1 MAKVKTALI
10 SVSDKTGLD
19 DFTGRLDGLGIKI
32 LSTGGTARLLR
43 ENGIAVTDVS
53 EYTGFP
59 EILGGRVKSLHPKI
73 HGALL
78 ALRDDEEHRRQMEQ
92 HGIQPIDMVVVNLY
106 PFEETIAKP
115 GVELMEAVENID
127 IGGPTMIRSAA
138 KNYMNVAVLT
148 GPDQYQQVASELEAN
163 GSSLDSETLYKL
175 AVEAFR
181 HTAHYDTAISGYLGG
196 IGGGDDSAFGDTM
209 LLEMKLR
216 QGLKYGENPHQKAA
230 FYVEKGFVE
239 PCAGNAVQVA
249 GPELSFNNILDI
261 NAALELVKEF
271 SRPAAVCIKHTN
283 PCGAGVAGDIAEAYR
298 RAYLGDPLSA
308 FGCIVA
314 INRPFSV
321 ELAELIA
328 DFRAE
333 EDGKKLPYFVEAVIA
348 PSIEEGAV
356 EHLLSAAQWAERTR
370 ILECGEFGPDSHDAS
385 SKDMRRVVGGMLVQD
400 RDMVTIDESALKV
413 VTENKPTEQQMAD
426 LQFAW
431 ICCKHVKSNAI
442 TIVGD
447 GMLAGAGAGQ
457 MSRVDAT
464 VAAVRK
470 AGARAQGA
478 VLASDAF
485 FPFPDALE
493 TAAEAG
499 IKAVMQP
506 GGSKGDDAVIEAAN
520 RLGIAMVLTGC
531 RHFRH

>member
-1 MAKVKTALI
+1 MAEVKTALI
-10 SVSDKTGLD
+10 SVSDKTGLP
-19 DFTGRLDGLGIKI
+19 DFARRIDQLGIKI
-32 LSTGGTARLLR
+32 LSTGGTAKLLR
-43 ENGIAVTDVS
+43 EQGIEVTDVS
-53 EYTGFP
+53 SYTGFP

-73 HGALL
+73 HGGLL
-78 ALRDDEEHRRQMEQ
+78 AVRGDEGHRKEMQE
-92 HGIQPIDMVVVNLY
+92 HGIEPIDMVVVNLY
-106 PFEETIAKP
+106 PFEQTVAGP
-115 GVELMEAVENID
+115 DVELAEAVENID

-138 KNYMNVAVLT
+138 KNHANVAVLT
-148 GPDQYQQVASELEAN
+148 APGQYDQVACELEEN
-163 GSSLDSETLYKL
+163 GASLSGATLYAL

-181 HTAHYDTAISGYLGG
+181 HTARYDAAIAGYLGDPG
-196 IGGGDDSAFGDTM
+196 RQGVAPGDRLQFD
-209 LLEMKLR
+209 LELK
-216 QGLKYGENPHQKAA
+216 QGLKYGENPHQEAA
-230 FYVEKGFVE
+230 FYVEKGVDE
-239 PCAGNAVQVA
+239 PCVSNADQIA
-249 GPELSFNNILDI
+249 GPALSFNNILDI

-271 SRPAAVCIKHTN
+271 RKPAAVCIKHTN
-283 PCGAGVAGDIAEAYR
+283 PCGAGVADEIGEAYR

-314 INRPFSV
+314 INRPFT
-321 ELAELIA
+321 EEIAGLIA
-328 DFRAE
+328 DYRADNNGE
-333 EDGKKLPYFVEAVIA
+333 KLPYFVEAVIA
-348 PSIEEGAV
+348 PTVESGAV
-356 EHLLSAAQWAERTR
+356 ERLLSGARWAERTR
-370 ILECGEFGPDSHDAS
+370 ILECGDFGTAIPDTA

-400 RDMVTIDESALKV
+400 RDLLTVDEDAMEV
-413 VTENKPTEQQMAD
+413 VTEKEPAEQQMAD

-442 TIVGD
+442 TIAKD
-447 GMLAGAGAGQ
+447 GMLVGAGAGQ

-470 AGARAQGA
+470 AGARAEGA

-506 GGSKGDDAVIEAAN
+506 GGAKGDEAVIEAAD